1 MHIVYKPSIKW
12 YGLSSGE
19 PPDRAPIQAWDLE
32 TADFPC
38 LADVRKRPQQCLLLC
53 ACHITASVEGEA
65 HTAACDVHVEG
76 ETRTSYLEHHPQSPE
91 TQRQHLKPTSASW
104 GVGQGREWGDP
115 QGRRQS
121 RETVSHC
128 LGDHAS
134 NWSQELAEARQ
145 CSRDIVEGKL
155 KLRQEKS

>member
-1 MHIVYKPSIKW
+1 M
-12 YGLSSGE
+12 
-19 PPDRAPIQAWDLE
+19 
-32 TADFPC
+32 
-38 LADVRKRPQQCLLLC
+38 
-53 ACHITASVEGEA
+53 EGEA

-91 TQRQHLKPTSASW
+91 TQGQHLKPTSASW

-115 QGRRQS
+115 QGWRQS
-121 RETVSHC
+121 RETVSQC

-145 CSRDIVEGKL
+145 CSRDIVESKL
-155 KLRQEKS
+155 KLRQERS